1 MVHKFFLDCSLFLQR
16 AAGCLKILVA
26 ILPCAVFSANP
37 AQAAEI
43 RLLTGIEPP
52 TNYLDERGEL
62 TGIAVDIIEELKRS
76 LGVHAQIEVYPWAR
90 ALKLAETN
98 PGVVLFTGTKTI
110 EREAMGFHFI
120 GPFVTRRHM
129 VYSRADDPTKLKNL
143 KDIAAKKA
151 RVVGMR
157 GDWRTQLF
165 KRRGAAIE
173 ETPQHID
180 SVRMLLAGR
189 ADFWLSSDLEL
200 PLMLKSAGAAPD
212 AVDEAVLIREASSY
226 LLVSRGTDPALLEA
240 WQAAFAQLQTTGFF
254 EQLARKW
261 SRKLG
266 VNYAYSKAKGM
277 HLKEVRDVEYFSYSL
292 CAHCG
297 TRFR

>member
-1 MVHKFFLDCSLFLQR
+1 MVDNFILVSFAVLQR
-16 AAGCLKILVA
+16 ATGWLRILVPV
-26 ILPCAVFSANP
+26 LLCASFTAKPS
-37 AQAAEI
+37 QASEI

-52 TNYLDERGEL
+52 TNYLDDRGKL

-76 LGVHAQIEVYPWAR
+76 LDVDAQIEVYPWAR
-90 ALKLAETN
+90 ALKLAESN
-98 PGVVLFTGTKTI
+98 PDVVLFTDTKTP

-129 VYSRADDPTKLKNL
+129 VYSRASDPTKPQNL
-143 KDIAAKKA
+143 KEIAAKKA

-165 KRRGAAIE
+165 KRDGAAIE

-200 PLMLKSAGAAPD
+200 PLMLKSAGAEPD
-212 AVDEAVLIREASSY
+212 AVNEAALIREASSY
-226 LLVSRGTDPALLEA
+226 LLVSRGTDPARLEA
-240 WQAAFAQLQTTGFF
+240 WRVAFANLQATGFF
-254 EQLARKW
+254 EQLAKKW

-277 HLKEVRDVEYFSYSL
+277 HLQEVSDFGYFSYSL
-292 CAHCG
+292 CSHCG